1 MWKALDA
8 ASREAKRA
16 AREARK
22 ATAATQTQ
30 TSLDVRRVTA
40 DAPGLSFT
48 PAASREIPKTKVP
61 PYGGPARR
69 K

>member
-22 ATAATQTQ
+22 AAAATQPP
-30 TSLDVRRVTA
+30 SRRR
-40 DAPGLSFT
+40 
-48 PAASREIPKTKVP
+48 AA
-61 PYGGPARR
+61 
-69 K
+69 